1 VQRLRCQVGGVYAVE
16 AGANLF
22 KQDIDRRSATMT
34 ILQKPDVLSVLLGL
48 GSAMVYP
55 TLQAAIADVA
65 NTGLARAVGVS
76 VGGAIGVRR
85 RRAPEG
91 LIADL
96 WGLTTAVWVVALR
109 DQLLIATSSPW
120 PRRRLLAGQAARPRR
135 ARRLHRGY
143 GRSVADRNDS
153 NGLRASTAPTMKT
166 AVAR

>member
-1 VQRLRCQVGGVYAVE
+1 
-16 AGANLF
+16 
-22 KQDIDRRSATMT
+22 MT

-76 VGGAIGVRR
+76 VGGAMGVRR

-96 WGLTTAVWVVALR
+96 WGLTTPFGSWHSG
-109 DQLLIATSSPW
+109 TSC
-120 PRRRLLAGQAARPRR
+120 
-135 ARRLHRGY
+135 
-143 GRSVADRNDS
+143 
-153 NGLRASTAPTMKT
+153 
-166 AVAR
+166 